1 MTYSHHY
8 QEAALIQASP
18 NDAFN
23 FIYDHNAFSSHMNK
37 SSWMMGGGKMETQ
50 VDEGNGQKV
59 GSHIR
64 MSGKVLGINLFLEE
78 VVTEY
83 NPPHRKAWETVGNVT
98 LLVIGNYQMGVEIV
112 PENEESKLKIFIDYD
127 FPTGVSKLLGVLFGD
142 MYAKWCVRQ
151 MLNGVVEHFKSA

>member
-23 FIYDHNAFSSHMNK
+23 FIDDHNAFSSHMNK

>member
-23 FIYDHNAFSSHMNK
+23 FIDDHNAFSSHMNK

-64 MSGKVLGINLFLEE
+64 MSGKAFGINLSRDE
-78 VVTEY
+78 VETEHT
-83 NPPHRKAWETVGNVT
+83 PPHRKVWQTVGSPK
-98 LLVIGNYQMGVEIV
+98 LLVIGNYQLGIELA
-112 PENEESKLKIFIDYD
+112 PNNGESNLKVFID
-127 FPTGVSKLLGVLFGD
+127 
-142 MYAKWCVRQ
+142 
-151 MLNGVVEHFKSA
+151 

>member
-1 MTYSHHY
+1 
-8 QEAALIQASP
+8 
-18 NDAFN
+18 
-23 FIYDHNAFSSHMNK
+23 
-37 SSWMMGGGKMETQ
+37 METQ